1 MLGEKRI
8 VGAGEYVD
16 DRVADSDDVGEGEIV
31 AGGGI
36 VWFHGRREYSVEL
49 PALKAELA
57 GKPSPGLFML
67 RAYFAAIHQLF
78 DPDVRAPLWR
88 AVFVALA
95 AILLVWTG
103 AWFALPWLQLSG
115 IPWLDTLA
123 QALGFAGAFVV
134 GWLLFPGLV
143 SAGVAFF
150 LEDMAEAVERRH
162 YPGLGPSR
170 AQGMGELAAVAIRFL
185 VVLVLVNL
193 ALIPFL
199 LFPPVFPFVFY
210 PANGYLL
217 GREYFDLVAG
227 RRVDPEPARALR
239 RRNRWTLWAAGTVAA
254 AMLTVP
260 VLNLIAPVI
269 AAAAMVHL
277 FHAWSKDP
285 AKE

>member
-1 MLGEKRI
+1 
-8 VGAGEYVD
+8 
-16 DRVADSDDVGEGEIV
+16 
-31 AGGGI
+31 
-36 VWFHGRREYSVEL
+36 
-49 PALKAELA
+49 
-57 GKPSPGLFML
+57 ML
-67 RAYFAAIHQLF
+67 RAYFSAFAQLF
-78 DPDVRAPLWR
+78 DPGVRALLWR
-88 AVFVALA
+88 AAFVALA
-95 AILLVWTG
+95 ATLLLWTG
-103 AWFALPWLQLSG
+103 AGFALPWLALSG
-115 IPWLDTLA
+115 IPWLDTVA
-123 QALGFAGAFVV
+123 QALGFAGVFVIS
-134 GWLLFPGLV
+134 WLLFPGFV
-143 SAGVAFF
+143 SAGVVFF
-150 LEDMAEAVERRH
+150 LEDAADAVERRH
-162 YPGLGPSR
+162 YPGLPPAR
-170 AQGMGELAAVAIRFL
+170 AQGPGELAAVSIRFL
-185 VVLVLVNL
+185 AVLILVNL

-217 GREYFDLVAG
+217 GREYFELVAG